1 MGVYHITYA
10 PERGEIYLYFDA
22 ECNFSCG
29 GCIARSHPIDCHLM
43 GKQLPV
49 RGSLSP
55 EDVLPLLKLY
65 PFKRV
70 FFMGSEPTVDTSF
83 VPLALRLKKE
93 FLSYNILLTN
103 GYEFVETGIID
114 EVCVSIKAVTKVI
127 FKDFTG
133 KDYPKRVLNNFA
145 KYYSAS
151 YLKLRA
157 ESVLI
162 PGYIDQKEIAKIAKF
177 ISSIDDEIPY
187 RIDAYMPFGRKDKFG
202 RPSIE
207 EMKEAKRVAERYLK
221 NVSIL
226 HYGCK
231 IKYGVERVY

>member
-1 MGVYHITYA
+1 MGIYHITYSK
-10 PERGEIYLYFDA
+10 ELKEVYLYFDA
-22 ECNFSCG
+22 KCNFSCH
-29 GCIARSHPIDCHLM
+29 GCITDYYPQDCHIEKPRARKGNTLTM
-43 GKQLPV
+43 EEVISYLEP
-49 RGSLSP
+49 LS
-55 EDVLPLLKLY
+55 
-65 PFKRV
+65 FKRV
-70 FFMGSEPTVDTSF
+70 IFMGREPTVNTEF
-83 VPLALRLKKE
+83 LPLARILKKD
-93 FLSYNILLTN
+93 FSSYNILLTN
-103 GYEFVETGIID
+103 GYEVITERVID
-114 EVCVSIKAVTKVI
+114 ETCVSIKAITNAI

-133 KDYPKRVLNNFA
+133 RDHPEHVLSNFA

-162 PGYIDQKEIAKIAKF
+162 PEYIDQKEIAKIAKF
-177 ISSIDDEIPY
+177 ISTIDNEIPY
-187 RIDAYMPFGRKDKFG
+187 RIDAYMPFGHKDKFR

-231 IKYGVERVY
+231 IKYRVERVY